1 MTTPSTNSPQTLR
14 AALLG
19 AQTAHSVSPQLH
31 ELLFPILRERSGADH
46 NAVDYAKV
54 DLPDTARFND
64 WVKAAASAGFK
75 GANVTQPYKYDAF
88 DAANY
93 HHGVAREIKVA
104 NTLAFFDDRIVA
116 ASTDGEGFMSA
127 LGRELSHFDLSRYHF
142 ITLGAG
148 ATAKSVL
155 YSMLIRWM
163 PLSFTLAG
171 RSYQKSSEL
180 MDFVGANSP
189 GPTLKVCTIED
200 LKGQARPEDPCVVLN
215 TTPLGQGKNR
225 ENVLPDFD
233 WQEDDIALDVIYSPF
248 DTEFLSRAE
257 EAGAKR
263 VSGLGMLIEQAA
275 LSQTFWLTNEI
286 PTDSPLTLE
295 EYFEIKSK
303 LKQAITEMNAKANG

>member
-1 MTTPSTNSPQTLR
+1 MTTPSTNSPQSLR
-14 AALLG
+14 AVLLG
-19 AQTAHSVSPQLH
+19 ANTAHSVSPQLH
-31 ELLFPILRERSGADH
+31 ELLFPILCERSGSDH
-46 NAVDYAKV
+46 NAIEYQKI
-54 DLPDTARFND
+54 DLPDVNALTD
-64 WVKAAASAGFK
+64 WLKSVKNEGLK
-75 GANVTQPYKYDAF
+75 GANVTQPYKHDVYE
-88 DAANY
+88 AATTHY
-93 HHGVAREIKVA
+93 GVAREIKVA
-104 NTLAFFDDRIVA
+104 NTLAFYDNRIVA

-155 YSMLIRWM
+155 YSMLTRWM

-171 RSYQKSSEL
+171 RSYEKASAL
-180 MDFVGANSP
+180 MEFVGANSP
-189 GPTLKVCTIED
+189 GPTLKVCTIEE
-200 LKGQARPEDPCVVLN
+200 LKQQSRPEDPCVVLN
-215 TTPLGQGKNR
+215 TTPLGQGANR
-225 ENVLPDFD
+225 ENVLPNFE
-233 WQEDDIALDVIYSPF
+233 WTEDDIALDVVYNPF
-248 DTEFLSRAE
+248 DTEFLKRAE

-303 LKQAITEMNAKANG
+303 LKPIINATHG

>member
-1 MTTPSTNSPQTLR
+1 MTTPSTDTKVLR

-31 ELLFPILRERSGADH
+31 ELLFPILVERSGADH
-46 NAVDYAKV
+46 SAIEYTKI
-54 DLPDTARFND
+54 DLPDSTALTD
-64 WVKAAASAGFK
+64 WLKHAASRGIR
-75 GANVTQPYKYDAF
+75 GANVTNPHKQDAYL
-88 DAANY
+88 AASTHY
-93 HHGVAREIKVA
+93 GVAREIKTA
-104 NTLAFFDDRIVA
+104 NTLSFFDNRIVA
-116 ASTDGEGFMSA
+116 ASTDGEGFMTA
-127 LGRELSHFDLSRYHF
+127 LGRELAHFDLSRYHL

-155 YSMLIRWM
+155 YSMLTRWM

-171 RSYQKSSEL
+171 RSYQKASEL
-180 MDFVGANSP
+180 MEFVGANSP

-200 LKGQARPEDPCVVLN
+200 LKKQPRPEDPCVVLN
-215 TTPLGQGKNR
+215 TTPLGQGENR

-233 WQEDDIALDVIYSPF
+233 WKEDDIALDVVYNPF
-248 DTEFLSRAE
+248 ETEFLNRAE
-257 EAGAKR
+257 EAGARR

-286 PTDSPLTLE
+286 PTDSPLSLE

-303 LKQAITEMNAKANG
+303 LKTIIKATNA